1 MALMEPEIER
11 AAERSAR
18 AERRKKPKSADEGNK
33 EAPAPLNN
41 NMQEIVFATNNRH
54 KLEEIRRIVGDKFRI
69 LSLSDIGCHEEIPET
84 ASTLSGNALLKA
96 RYVKRHYGYD
106 CFADD
111 TGLMVDALGGAPESI
126 RPALPARPMT
136 ARPTWS
142 CFCAAW
148 TVP

>member
-69 LSLSDIGCHEEIPET
+69 LSLSDIGCHEEIP
-84 ASTLSGNALLKA
+84 KQ
-96 RYVKRHYGYD
+96 
-106 CFADD
+106 
-111 TGLMVDALGGAPESI
+111 P
-126 RPALPARPMT
+126 LP
-136 ARPTWS
+136 S
-142 CFCAAW
+142 AA
-148 TVP
+148 THC